1 MGARRHTFPEP
12 ERSLRKCIAIMR
24 VKDVM
29 RTNVR
34 TIDPDQPA
42 SSAKELFRR
51 YDIHHLVVVE
61 KKNILGVVTDRDLM
75 DRDDDTA
82 IQRVMARP
90 VVTISPDETV
100 RKAAALM
107 SGHLIGSLPVVG
119 DGRLIGIVT
128 SHDLLALLAK
138 GATRPAPGG
147 ERPVLAKRG
156 PRHMGGQGLTGPH
169 NQLRQPPSDQRAR
182 FSSARQSR
190 SSPER
195 GGRRAR

>member
-1 MGARRHTFPEP
+1 
-12 ERSLRKCIAIMR
+12 MR

-51 YDIHHLVVVE
+51 YDIHHLVVMA
-61 KKNILGVVTDRDLM
+61 KRNILGVVTDRDLM
-75 DRDDDTA
+75 DREEDTA
-82 IQRVMARP
+82 VQRVMAHP

-107 SGHLIGSLPVVG
+107 SGHLIGSLPVVDG
-119 DGRLIGIVT
+119 GRLIGIVT

-138 GATRPAPGG
+138 GATRPAPAG

-156 PRHMGGQGLTGPH
+156 LGHKGGVGLAGPQ
-169 NQLRQPPSDQRAR
+169 NRLRQRPSEQRAR
-182 FSSARQSR
+182 FRSVRQNR
-190 SSPER
+190 SSPAR
-195 GGRRAR
+195 GGRRGR

>member
-1 MGARRHTFPEP
+1 
-12 ERSLRKCIAIMR
+12 MR

-34 TIDPDQPA
+34 TINPDEPA

-51 YDIHHLVVVE
+51 YDIHHLVVVA
-61 KKNILGVVTDRDLM
+61 KKNILGVITDRDLM
-75 DRDDDTA
+75 DRDEEVA
-82 IQRVMARP
+82 VARAMAHP

-107 SGHLIGSLPVVG
+107 SGHLIGSLPVVD

-138 GATRPAPGG
+138 GATHPAPSG
-147 ERPVLAKRG
+147 ERPILAKRG
-156 PRHMGGQGLTGPH
+156 PRHKPGGTGLAGPH
-169 NQLRQPPSDQRAR
+169 NRMRQMPSTQRGR
-182 FSSARQSR
+182 SR
-190 SSPER
+190 PRSR
-195 GGRRAR
+195 